1 MAELVDVILPNHYE
15 SRQLFGESIPD
26 EWAKHTATAVIAK
39 SASSTEEDVTDRA
52 YLPDGRLIESTAPR
66 LGEDRHGTG
75 CLYATTLCAALAQ
88 GKDYQE
94 ALHAAQRA

>member
-1 MAELVDVILPNHYE
+1 MPAVESLLEVAELVDVILPNHYE

-52 YLPDGRLIESTAPR
+52 YLPDGRLIESTAPPPR
-66 LGEDRHGTG
+66 RRPPMARAVSMLRH
-75 CLYATTLCAALAQ
+75 CALP
-88 GKDYQE
+88 
-94 ALHAAQRA
+94 